1 MVRQGVFFC
10 YFLISMIPTLYGQVP
25 SNTWQEVKENGS
37 GILVVAYSENSPFIY
52 SNHNGGVVG
61 IEYEILQE
69 FVHYIEQQY
78 GSKLNLVWEHLD
90 TFDALLDTLKDSK
103 RPVLGIASISTLE
116 ERKKDFNITASY
128 MPDIEV
134 IVSSGEFRS
143 VGSLGEFAKM
153 VKENKAITV
162 TNSTFERNILELKAD
177 YFPDII
183 IRYVPHVDILI
194 EEVARLDKA
203 WGYISLPNYLSYY
216 REGKDISRQRFF
228 MVENSGLSMATPLA
242 SDWVEALDL
251 FIADPTFKPM
261 LDALVEKHL
270 GPAFSRVVAQM
281 SSQNSDLSADLA
293 SSREVGV
300 LTLERELQDLKLKQS
315 DLEIDRKNQV
325 IAVAIIGIVLVLVVL
340 FALYRL
346 IRLKSITNKS
356 LSEKNEQIEQQNLEL
371 NSLNSEKNELI
382 GIVVHDLKNPLT
394 SAISVADLFQQEKI
408 TKDQGEYLSLIR
420 RSLKRMNG
428 LVAKILE
435 IKVLE
440 SSSLQINSSV
450 LNLKE
455 VAQEVISSLKV
466 QSDNKRI
473 EIKEE
478 LDDSKINL
486 DRALLI
492 QVLDNLISNAIKF
505 SNQDTLITVR
515 LKSDET
521 SVRFE
526 VSDQG
531 PGISNE
537 DKPKLFEKFQP
548 LAARP
553 TGGEI
558 STGLGLSIVKK
569 YIDAMDGRVWCES
582 VLGEGATFFVEF
594 DKTDRE

>member
-1 MVRQGVFFC
+1 MVRQGVFCC
-10 YFLISMIPTLYGQVP
+10 YFLISLLPPLYGQAP
-25 SNTWQEVKENGS
+25 SNTWHEVKENGS
-37 GILVVAYSENSPFIY
+37 GTLVVVYSENSPFIY
-52 SNHNGGVVG
+52 SNSNGEVAG

-69 FVHYIEQQY
+69 FAQYVELQY

-90 TFDALLDTLKDSK
+90 TFDALLDTLKDSN
-103 RPVLGIASISTLE
+103 RSVLGIASISTLE
-116 ERKKDFNITASY
+116 ERKKDFNISISY

-143 VGSLGEFAKM
+143 VGSLGDFAKM

-162 TNSTFERNILELKAD
+162 TNSTFERNILELRAD
-177 YFPDII
+177 YFPDIE
-183 IRYVPHVDILI
+183 IRYVPHVNILI
-194 EEVARLDKA
+194 EEVANSDNG

-216 REGKDISRQRFF
+216 RKGKDISRQRFF
-228 MVENSGLSMATPLA
+228 MVENPGLSMATTLS
-242 SDWVEALDL
+242 SDWVEAIDL
-251 FIADPTFKPM
+251 FIADPAFKPM

-270 GPAFSRVVAQM
+270 GSTFSRVVAQM
-281 SSQNSDLSADLA
+281 SSQNSDLLGDVA
-293 SSREVGV
+293 SNREVGV

-315 DLEIDRKNQV
+315 ELEIDRKNQV
-325 IAVAIIGIVLVLVVL
+325 IAVAIIGIVLVLVAL

-356 LSEKNEQIEQQNLEL
+356 LSEKNRQIEQQNLKL
-371 NSLNSEKNELI
+371 NSLNTEKNELI

-394 SAISVADLFQQEKI
+394 SAISVADLFLEEKI
-408 TKDQGEYLSLIR
+408 TEDQAEFLSLIR

-440 SSSLQINSSV
+440 SSTLQINRSI

-455 VAQEVISSLKV
+455 VAQQVISSLKV
-466 QSDNKRI
+466 QSDNKGI
-473 EIKEE
+473 EIREE
-478 LDDSKINL
+478 LDDSSTNL

-492 QVLDNLISNAIKF
+492 QILDNLLSNAIKF
-505 SNQDTLITVR
+505 SNPGTLITMR
-515 LKSDET
+515 LKSDEST
-521 SVRFE
+521 VRFE
-526 VSDQG
+526 VNDQG

-537 DKPKLFEKFQP
+537 DKSKLFEKFQS
-548 LAARP
+548 LAAQP

-569 YIDAMDGRVWCES
+569 YVEAMDGRVWCES
-582 VLGEGATFFVEF
+582 VLGEGAKFLIEF
-594 DKTDRE
+594 NRTDGE

>member
-1 MVRQGVFFC
+1 M
-10 YFLISMIPTLYGQVP
+10 PPLYGQAP
-25 SNTWQEVKENGS
+25 SNTWKEVKENGS
-37 GILVVAYSENSPFIY
+37 GTLVVAYSENSPFIY
-52 SNHNGGVVG
+52 SNSNGEVVG

-69 FVHYIEQQY
+69 FAHYIELKY
-78 GSKLNLVWEHLD
+78 GSKLNFVWEHLE
-90 TFDALLDTLKDSK
+90 TFDALLDTLKGSN
-103 RPVLGIASISTLE
+103 RSVLGIASISTLE
-116 ERKKDFNITASY
+116 ERKKDFNISISY

-153 VKENKAITV
+153 VKENMAITV
-162 TNSTFERNILELKAD
+162 TNSTFERNILELKED
-177 YFPDII
+177 FFPDIE

-194 EEVARLDKA
+194 EEVANLDNA

-216 REGKDISRQRFF
+216 RKGKDISRQRFF

-251 FIADPTFKPM
+251 FIADSTFKPM
-261 LDALVEKHL
+261 LDILVEKHL

-281 SSQNSDLSADLA
+281 SSQNSDLSTDLA

-315 DLEIDRKNQV
+315 EMAIDRKNQV
-325 IAVAIIGIVLVLVVL
+325 IAMAIIGIVLVLVVL

-346 IRLKSITNKS
+346 IQLKSITNKS
-356 LSEKNEQIEQQNLEL
+356 LSEKNRQIEQQNLEL
-371 NSLNSEKNELI
+371 SSLNAEKNELI

-394 SAISVADLFQQEKI
+394 SAISVADLFLQEKI
-408 TKDQGEYLSLIR
+408 TEDQGEYLSLIR

-455 VAQEVISSLKV
+455 VVQQEIYSLKI
-466 QSDNKRI
+466 QSDKKGI
-473 EIKEE
+473 EIREE
-478 LDDSKINL
+478 LDDSRINL

-492 QVLDNLISNAIKF
+492 QILDNLLSNAIKF
-505 SNQDTLITVR
+505 SNPGTIITVR
-515 LKSDET
+515 LKSDEST
-521 SVRFE
+521 VRLE

-537 DKPKLFEKFQP
+537 DKTKLFEKFQP

-569 YIDAMDGRVWCES
+569 YVDAMEGRVWCES
-582 VLGEGATFFVEF
+582 VLGEGSTFLVEF
-594 DKTDRE
+594 KRADRG